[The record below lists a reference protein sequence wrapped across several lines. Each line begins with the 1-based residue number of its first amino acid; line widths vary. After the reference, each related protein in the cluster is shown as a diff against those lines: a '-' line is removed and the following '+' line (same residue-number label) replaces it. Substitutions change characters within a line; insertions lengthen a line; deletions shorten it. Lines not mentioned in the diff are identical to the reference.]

1 MSAVFKLT
9 YGLFVLSAKD
19 GDKDNACII
28 NTGMQITDSPLQLS
42 ITVNKK
48 NFTHDMIMKTGEFNL
63 SVLSQDA
70 PFEVFQQ
77 FGMQSGKDTDK
88 FQGEIKRMS
97 NGISF
102 IEGPTNAVLSVK
114 VNKTVDVGS
123 HTIFIGEVT
132 EQKVLSEVPSASYQY
147 YFDHIKPKPEAKKK
161 GYVCKICGY
170 VYEGDVLPEDFVC
183 PLCKHGA
190 IDFEPL

>member
-9 YGLFVLSAKD
+9 YGLFILSAKD

-28 NTGMQITDSPLQLS
+28 NTGMQVTDSPLQMS

-48 NFTHDMIMKTGEFNL
+48 NFTHDMIMKTSEFNL
-63 SVLSQDA
+63 SVLSQET
-70 PFEVFQQ
+70 PFEVFRQ
-77 FGMQSGKDTDK
+77 FGMQSGKDTEK

-97 NGISF
+97 NGISY
-102 IEGPTNAVLSVK
+102 IEDMANAVFSVK

-123 HTIFIGEVT
+123 HTIFIGSVT
-132 EQKVLSEVPSASYQY
+132 EQKVLSEVPSVSYQY

-170 VYEGDVLPEDFVC
+170 VYEEDVLPEDFVC

>member
-1 MSAVFKLT
+1 MYHKYGNAVF
-9 YGLFVLSAKD
+9 
-19 GDKDNACII
+19 
-28 NTGMQITDSPLQLS
+28 
-42 ITVNKK
+42 
-48 NFTHDMIMKTGEFNL
+48 
-63 SVLSQDA
+63 
-70 PFEVFQQ
+70 
-77 FGMQSGKDTDK
+77 
-88 FQGEIKRMS
+88 
-97 NGISF
+97 
-102 IEGPTNAVLSVK
+102 SVK

-123 HTIFIGEVT
+123 HTIFIGRVT

-170 VYEGDVLPEDFVC
+170 VYEEDVLPEDFVC

>member
-19 GDKDNACII
+19 GEKDNACII
-28 NTGMQITDSPLQLS
+28 NTGMQVTDSPLQLS

-63 SVLSQDA
+63 SVLSQEA
-70 PFEVFQQ
+70 PFEIFRQ

-88 FQGEIKRMS
+88 FQGEIKRMD
-97 NGISF
+97 NGISY
-102 IEGPTNAVLSVK
+102 IEGPTNAALSVK

-123 HTIFIGEVT
+123 HTIFIGEVG
-132 EQKVLSEVPSASYQY
+132 EEKVLSEVPSASYQY
-147 YFDHIKPKPEAKKK
+147 YFDHIKPKPETKKK